1 LAAFA
6 VGVVVSGN
14 AAKLDALTAAGLV
27 WTSIGAVATCTV
39 LHTQAHPLPFRAWGP
54 ASVEAAIGVQSAD
67 FVSRS
72 QQPAPIR
79 PRWKEGAILVWVDP
93 RSAPPGGVL
102 LVERAM
108 KAWTDASG
116 RRFHL
121 DRTSDRDTAPLRV
134 HFIAGDNVYGE
145 ARPRVDRPTG
155 AIVEADVHI
164 NADLAG
170 LGDPT
175 DQRIILYLT
184 ALHELGHALGLA
196 HTDDFSTIM
205 YSFRRPD
212 DGEKYFGAYRR
223 RLRSAEEVGAATAT
237 GLAPADVEALRVLY
251 AR

>member
-1 LAAFA
+1 M
-6 VGVVVSGN
+6 GGN
-14 AAKLDALTAAGLV
+14 AAKLDAMTGALVV
-27 WTSIGAVATCTV
+27 WTSLSAVATCAV
-39 LHTQAHPLPFRAWGP
+39 LHTQVHNVRFRAWRAVAKP
-54 ASVEAAIGVQSAD
+54 VEAAIDRQAGD
-67 FVSRS
+67 IVSRS
-72 QQPAPIR
+72 QPSAQGRA
-79 PRWKEGAILVWVDP
+79 RWKEGAILVWLDA
-93 RSAPPGGVL
+93 RSAPPGADA

-121 DRTSDRDTAPLRV
+121 DRTSDRDKAPLRV
-134 HFIAGDNVYGE
+134 HFIAGHNVYGE
-145 ARPRVDRPTG
+145 ARPRVDRPSG

-170 LGDPT
+170 LGDRT

-184 ALHELGHALGLA
+184 ALHELGHALGLP

-212 DGEKYFGAYRR
+212 DGERYFGAYRR
-223 RLRSAEEVGAATAT
+223 RLRSTDEVGAATAT
-237 GLAPADVEALRVLY
+237 GLAPADIEALRVLY

>member
-1 LAAFA
+1 MTGALLVWGSLSAFA
-6 VGVVVSGN
+6 
-14 AAKLDALTAAGLV
+14 
-27 WTSIGAVATCTV
+27 TCAV
-39 LHTQAHPLPFRAWGP
+39 LHTQAHNVRFWAPRPVVARP
-54 ASVEAAIGVQSAD
+54 VEAAIDSLFAD
-67 FVSRS
+67 IVSRS
-72 QQPAPIR
+72 QQPARDR
-79 PRWKEGAILVWVDP
+79 PRWKEGSILVWVDP
-93 RSAPPGGVL
+93 RSAPPGAGA

-121 DRTSDRDTAPLRV
+121 DRTSDRGAAPLRV
-134 HFIAGDNVYGE
+134 HFVAGDTVYGE

-170 LGDPT
+170 LGDRT
-175 DQRIILYLT
+175 DQRIVLYLT
-184 ALHELGHALGLA
+184 ALHELGHALGLP
-196 HTDDFSTIM
+196 HTDDFNTIM

-212 DGEKYFGAYRR
+212 DGERYFGAYRR

-237 GLAPADVEALRVLY
+237 GLAPADIEALRALY